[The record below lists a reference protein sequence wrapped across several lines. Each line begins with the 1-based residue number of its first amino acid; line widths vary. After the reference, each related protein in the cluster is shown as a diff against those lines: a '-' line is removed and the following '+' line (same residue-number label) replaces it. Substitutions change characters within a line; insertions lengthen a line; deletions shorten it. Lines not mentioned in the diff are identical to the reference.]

1 MKYDV
6 IKAWLY
12 GVQGGRGW
20 RWVATSGIGR
30 LHQMQ
35 RDRGQATSAGQDR
48 EWREEPL
55 GAFFLL

>member
-6 IKAWLY
+6 IKAWIY

-20 RWVATSGIGR
+20 RGVATSGIGR

-35 RDRGQATSAGQDR
+35 RDRGQATSAG
-48 EWREEPL
+48 
-55 GAFFLL
+55 